1 MLIAEYDLDIQ
12 VQREECYNS
21 GMLVGIQK
29 GEARGKTMGFLNTAT
44 RMKKANCDI
53 AFISEITGLSIEEI
67 AKLSTTSHIL
77 DNLDIVNYYT
87 GISYLTIKECCM
99 DKFLCNKSN
108 NRGGGKTP

>member
-1 MLIAEYDLDIQ
+1 MLIAEYDYDLDIQ

-29 GEARGKTMGFLNTAT
+29 GEARGKTMGFLTTVT

-67 AKLSTTSHIL
+67 AKLSTTSHII

-99 DKFLCNKSN
+99 DKSILCNKSN
-108 NRGGGKTP
+108 NRGG